1 MVKVIKMVKMVKMVP
16 KMVKMVMVIF
26 KLTSPDLTNPLIHSF
41 DEVDTCSRGAVFP
54 GVTGVLTRKFHS
66 VKLILVK
73 FSVKR
78 SNTLKRGQRCP
89 VST

>member
-41 DEVDTCSRGAVFP
+41 DEVDTSTRGAVFP
-54 GVTGVLTRKFHS
+54 GVTRVLTKKYSFS
-66 VKLILVK
+66 QILSKKVKYIK
-73 FSVKR
+73 KR
-78 SNTLKRGQRCP
+78 PKYP